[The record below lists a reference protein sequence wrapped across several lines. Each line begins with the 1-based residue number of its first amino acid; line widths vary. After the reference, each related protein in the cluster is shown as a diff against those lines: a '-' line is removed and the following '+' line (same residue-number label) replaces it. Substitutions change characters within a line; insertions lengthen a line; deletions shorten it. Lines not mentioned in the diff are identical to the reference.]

1 MCNPTETWEK
11 GLLCFFIVSFRGRVP
26 AVGISIL
33 RPAAVLRTANCRA
46 AVDDI
51 CGKDDDGDAF
61 DDVTR
66 DSCKQN
72 YTTRRSPDFHEGT
85 YL

>member
-33 RPAAVLRTANCRA
+33 RPAAVLRTANCHA

-51 CGKDDDGDAF
+51 CVAF

-72 YTTRRSPDFHEGT
+72 YITRRSPAFHEGT